1 MGRSEIETMIKGAFK
16 VPKNVFDEKKMKFAR
31 IAHVKADFLD
41 NRGNFWMGKGNILE
55 GTG

>member
-1 MGRSEIETMIKGAFK
+1 MIKGAFK

-31 IAHVKADFLD
+31 IVHVKADFLD
-41 NRGNFWMGKGNILE
+41 NIGNFWMGKGNILE